1 MKSSKIFT
9 FLLFFTLFLNKQIFM
24 MTYSKLLQMKS
35 TVSVS
40 LSLYMKRCN
49 HFTHIHVH
57 ITHTFEQSHGWS
69 FKNFTIF
76 NFFFFFFTSN
86 LACLY
91 HSVPLN
97 EGERKSEQMT
107 ERGEYF
113 QILLH
118 PKNHDRHKRP
128 QVVAVNRGC
137 GQ

>member
-1 MKSSKIFT
+1 MR
-9 FLLFFTLFLNKQIFM
+9 
-24 MTYSKLLQMKS
+24 S

-40 LSLYMKRCN
+40 LSLCMKRCN
-49 HFTHIHVH
+49 HFTHVHVH
-57 ITHTFEQSHGWS
+57 ITHTFEQSPHGLS

-76 NFFFFFFTSN
+76 NLFFTSN

-91 HSVPLN
+91 HSVTLT

-107 ERGEYF
+107 ERGDYF